1 MGSYFLFFL
10 FLIRF
15 LYDFNQRYLRCLR
28 FRGSFLFSFFFDR
41 YSSAP
46 NSFSS
51 TLFRLRSYRI
61 SANVKTILNLRRLS
75 VN

>member
-28 FRGSFLFSFFFDR
+28 FRGSFLFSSLIDIVQRQIPLALLCFD
-41 YSSAP
+41 
-46 NSFSS
+46 FV
-51 TLFRLRSYRI
+51 RI
-61 SANVKTILNLRRLS
+61 VFLPT
-75 VN
+75 